1 MFLQKMLTSA
11 KLRESWYLYIFWNY
25 ICVCTYLPN
34 FKFSRIILTSFRQ
47 GVVSPPPHTHTR
59 TPQNNPPKKP
69 TQIRGKYGRYYRCKD
84 FKIKNLLE
92 HHDLYLKSITL
103 LLVFWLIFL
112 KTSGKCV
119 YTFIL

>member
-47 GVVSPPPHTHTR
+47 GVVSPPPPTHTHTHLKT
-59 TPQNNPPKKP
+59 TP
-69 TQIRGKYGRYYRCKD
+69 
-84 FKIKNLLE
+84 
-92 HHDLYLKSITL
+92 LKSPPRLGVNMEDITD
-103 LLVFWLIFL
+103 V
-112 KTSGKCV
+112 KTSR
-119 YTFIL
+119 